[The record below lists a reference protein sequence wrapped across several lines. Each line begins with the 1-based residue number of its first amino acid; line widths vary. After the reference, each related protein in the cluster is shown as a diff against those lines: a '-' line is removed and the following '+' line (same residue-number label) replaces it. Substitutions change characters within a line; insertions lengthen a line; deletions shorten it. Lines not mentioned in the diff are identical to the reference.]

1 VSAPII
7 HSIGHSIHPAETFL
21 ALLQAHGIEQLADVR
36 SFPGSRRHPQYNA
49 EALEGFLA
57 AHFIKYRHF
66 PALGGMRKPRPDSE
80 NTAWQNPGFRGYAD
94 YMEMPAF
101 GQALDELIAFSAA
114 APTTVMCAE
123 AVWWRC
129 HRRLLADA
137 LLVRHVTVQHILTSA
152 PAKPHELSE
161 FAKIGGGKLSY
172 PGLL

>member
-1 VSAPII
+1 VSPPVIYT
-7 HSIGHSIHPAETFL
+7 IGHSIHPAETFL
-21 ALLQAHGIEQLADVR
+21 AFLQSHGIEQLADIR
-36 SFPGSRRHPQYNA
+36 SFPGSRRHPHYSA
-49 EALEGFLA
+49 AALESFLA
-57 AHFIKYRHF
+57 AHGIKYRHF

-80 NTAWQNPGFRGYAD
+80 NTAWQQPGFRGYAD
-94 YMEMPAF
+94 YMETAAF
-101 GQALDELIAFSAA
+101 GPALDDLIAFSAV

-161 FAKIGGGKLSY
+161 FAKVVGAKLSY
-172 PGLL
+172 PGLV